1 MIQLFSLMWVF
12 AVVFAFIGFLRGWN
26 QELVATAGLLL
37 AMFAILQVDGVMRGL
52 LFFTLHRDQ
61 VFLLELAMLLG
72 ITALVYQQRETRGV
86 QRRAERNLGA
96 GILGAVVGFIN
107 GYILGGSIWYLLDI
121 NEYPL
126 QQFVTAP
133 ALNSPSAQNIN
144 AIPLVLIGGGTSG
157 TGDLLAVLVILLLF
171 IVFVVM

>member
-1 MIQLFSLMWVF
+1 
-12 AVVFAFIGFLRGWN
+12 
-26 QELVATAGLLL
+26 
-37 AMFAILQVDGVMRGL
+37 
-52 LFFTLHRDQ
+52 
-61 VFLLELAMLLG
+61 MLLG